1 MIVSNINEILT
12 NAKLSKSL
20 DISNQN
26 AFINALI
33 ESNEDENIE
42 RNSDLTFDN
51 IKGIT
56 LEEIQSV
63 FVNQEDKDMA
73 ENLRLATLFTDDIY
87 LQKALF
93 NTVLGQPFYI
103 GYSYLFDSYEDKNI
117 FLNSKND
124 SLSDLLHKSLLT
136 RIDDYDMK
144 PTDKISQT
152 RINEVLTA
160 VNSFSFVDA
169 LSSTY
174 KDQYDKYKEDNQYSF
189 LYNDYNLKYQE
200 LKYKYDDLKD
210 IDKGIIFQYR

>member
-12 NAKLSKSL
+12 NAKLTKSL
-20 DISNQN
+20 EISNQN
-26 AFINALI
+26 AFINTLI
-33 ESNEDENIE
+33 ESSEDENIE

-63 FVNQEDKDMA
+63 FVKQEDKDMA
-73 ENLRLATLFTDDIY
+73 KNLRLATLFTDDVY

-93 NTVLGQPFYI
+93 NTVLGQPFNV

-117 FLNSKND
+117 FLNSKDD

-174 KDQYDKYKEDNQYSF
+174 KDQYDKYEDYNQYSF

-200 LKYKYDDLKD
+200 LKYKYDDMKNLD
-210 IDKGIIFQYR
+210 RLMLQQF